1 MIDNPIRTLFITRG
15 SLYPPM
21 AGAPLRNWQNTKLM
35 MELGPVAVF
44 SPAANPEEWNHS
56 TETPPGLDL
65 WSSPR
70 VDREIPTWKKI
81 AYRLRQ
87 PGWLPIPSNLNVGKY
102 YTDSISR
109 ELERVLEEF
118 QPQLVIFEE
127 LWLYPCLR
135 IVKRHQCQTILD
147 NHNVETILNREIHK
161 EKSVKDLKSLKAI
174 KSKVMKSIKLAEIES
189 LERAFIRQ
197 VNQVWVCSNRDATL
211 IRTLYGKIPDINV
224 VPNGV
229 NISYYDSV
237 RMGNC
242 EFSRELERVP
252 QTFIFVG
259 SFGYEPNELAA
270 RLLIDKI
277 YPQLKAAYPNCRL
290 LLVGSNPSQTVMEA
304 AKQEAGIVVTG
315 KVPDVRPYLSASSA
329 VVVPLL
335 QGGGTRLK
343 ILEAFAAG
351 CPVVSTSKGAEGLK
365 VRHDEHLLIGNN
377 PEDLVAGVSRIWTES
392 SLGPRLAGAAYEYVK
407 TEYSWEAIAMRLK
420 RIIPNSVCNS
430 HYADRSCLTPQSRYF
445 DFR

>member
-1 MIDNPIRTLFITRG
+1 MKNNPIRTLFITRG

-21 AGAPLRNWQNTKLM
+21 GGAPLRNWQNIKLM
-35 MELGPVAVF
+35 MEFGSVAVF
-44 SPAANPEEWNHS
+44 SPAANPEEWNHP
-56 TETPPGLDL
+56 TDKPPGVDL

-70 VDREIPTWKKI
+70 VDWELPPWKKI

-87 PGWLPIPSNLNVGKY
+87 PGWLRIPGNTNAGKY
-102 YTDSISR
+102 YQSSTSR
-109 ELERVLEEF
+109 ELERVLAEF

-135 IVKRHQCQTILD
+135 IVKRHQCQIIFD
-147 NHNVETILNREIHK
+147 NHNVETILRREIHK
-161 EKSVKDLKSLKAI
+161 EKSVKDLKS
-174 KSKVMKSIKLAEIES
+174 KVRASIKLAEVES
-189 LERAFIRQ
+189 LERSFIRQ

-211 IRTLYGKIPDINV
+211 IRTLYGKILDIHV

-229 NISYYDSV
+229 DISYYDSV
-237 RMGNC
+237 RLGNFK
-242 EFSRELERVP
+242 FSRELEPVL
-252 QTFIFVG
+252 QTLIFVA
-259 SFGYEPNELAA
+259 SFGYKPNELAA
-270 RLLIDKI
+270 QFLIDKI

-290 LLVGSNPSQTVMEA
+290 LLVGSKPPQTVMEA

-329 VVVPLL
+329 VIVPLL

-365 VRHDEHLLIGNN
+365 VRHGEHLLIGNN
-377 PEDLVAGVSRIWTES
+377 PEDLVAGVSRIWSES
-392 SLGPRLAGAAYEYVK
+392 SLGQRLAFAAYEYVK

-420 RIIPNSVCNS
+420 GIIPNSVCNS
-430 HYADRSCLTPQSRYF
+430 DYGDRPCHNA
-445 DFR
+445 